1 MHHSLSVTLSRSCVL
16 ASCVVGLA
24 LVGGTARAADPLE
37 TDLGLDWWHIP
48 YDTNAYDSGT
58 AARLFGDPGT
68 PNGFTE
74 IWLSRQWGVRGAR
87 YESSLDDI
95 GIDNS
100 DHTSIDF
107 KRRFFSLSDNSF
119 ISLGAGWESIG
130 LDSGESS
137 SGPRLT
143 AGGRVGVGESLSLY
157 GHTSWLPELDD
168 VGTRSNLE
176 GQEFE
181 AGLSFE
187 PAPFVSVRLG
197 FRRFKL
203 DFDEGGSS
211 NTAESEGFILGAGF
225 HW

>member
-1 MHHSLSVTLSRSCVL
+1 MCQSKSQTSCKGRVN
-16 ASCVVGLA
+16 VA
-24 LVGGTARAADPLE
+24 LLLVAVFGTHAAYGAGPLVNDRTIQWWAEPYPLEVADTDAAD
-37 TDLGLDWWHIP
+37 
-48 YDTNAYDSGT
+48 AS
-58 AARLFGDPGT
+58 F
-68 PNGFTE
+68 NGFTE
-74 IWLSRQWGVRGAR
+74 IWLSEEWGVRGAR

-100 DHTSIDF
+100 DHASIDF
-107 KRRFFSLSDNSF
+107 RRRVFTLSDRGF

-130 LDSGESS
+130 LDTGESS
-137 SGPRLT
+137 SGLRFT
-143 AGGRVGVGESLSLY
+143 AGGEVGLGDSFSLY

-181 AGLSFE
+181 AGLSYD

-203 DFDEGGSS
+203 DFDEGGSTNS
-211 NTAESEGFILGAGF
+211 AESDGFILGADF
-225 HW
+225 QW